1 MRKLCIL
8 FVLLTSFSA
17 YNYAQEVKDLSLD
30 QLIEKALEDN
40 HQILIA
46 AQQINQAEGAFR
58 QTDAAFLPQIYLTH
72 TATNTNTPLMA
83 FGSKLNQAKITAADF
98 APESLNNP
106 DGVTNFNT
114 AIELAQPIFNRTAQL
129 NRTAAKMAI
138 DLNETQLSETRA
150 YLIFQLEEIF
160 MQLQLTYE
168 KVRTTEKTLE
178 WLNAIEEQT
187 KDFYEEGIIHLADL
201 LEVSY
206 RKNQVENQVKTI
218 QKQVKNISDL
228 ISYLKGEEAGTI
240 WNPVGELNTHNEKPP
255 VPEDILASRED
266 IQMMRKITEIN
277 QLQRDVAS
285 ASILPELNAFGSFQL
300 NDSKAF
306 HGRSN
311 GYMVGLQLK
320 WNIFDGGMRRGRI
333 QESTAKY
340 RQSLIELEEYRL
352 QSESE
357 LNRAVRDYEIAI
369 ANMESAQKG
378 LEFATEVLRL
388 RTDRF
393 EQGMEKITDLLHAES
408 RLTEKQLKYQQ
419 AIFQKNIA
427 ASKLQY
433 LTRGVE

>member
-17 YNYAQEVKDLSLD
+17 YIYAQEVKDLSLD

-58 QTDAAFLPQIYLTH
+58 QTDAAFLPQISLTH

-150 YLIFQLEEIF
+150 FLIFQLEEIF

-255 VPEDILASRED
+255 VAEDILASRED

-352 QSESE
+352 QSGSE

-393 EQGMEKITDLLHAES
+393 EQGMEKITDLLQAES

>member
-30 QLIEKALEDN
+30 QLIEKALADN

-46 AQQINQAEGAFR
+46 AQKINQAEGAFR
-58 QTDAAFLPQIYLTH
+58 QTDAAFLPQISLTH

-150 YLIFQLEEIF
+150 FLIFQLEEIF

-206 RKNQVENQVKTI
+206 RKNQLENQVKTI

-419 AIFQKNIA
+419 AIYQKNIA
-427 ASKLQY
+427 TSKLQY
-433 LTRGVE
+433 LTRGEE

>member
-17 YNYAQEVKDLSLD
+17 YIYAQEVKDLSLD

>member
-8 FVLLTSFSA
+8 FVLLASFSA

-150 YLIFQLEEIF
+150 FLIFQLEEIF

-240 WNPVGELNTHNEKPP
+240 WNPVGELNTYNEKPP
-255 VPEDILASRED
+255 VAEDILASRED

>member
-30 QLIEKALEDN
+30 QLIEKALADN

-46 AQQINQAEGAFR
+46 AQKINQAEGAFR
-58 QTDAAFLPQIYLTH
+58 QTDAAFLPQISLTH

-150 YLIFQLEEIF
+150 FLIFQLEEIF

-206 RKNQVENQVKTI
+206 RKNQVVNQVKTI

-393 EQGMEKITDLLHAES
+393 EQGMEKITDLLQAES

-419 AIFQKNIA
+419 AIYQKNIA

-433 LTRGVE
+433 LTRGEE

>member
-150 YLIFQLEEIF
+150 FLIFQLEEIF

-240 WNPVGELNTHNEKPP
+240 WNPVGELNTYNEKPP
-255 VPEDILASRED
+255 VAEDILASRED